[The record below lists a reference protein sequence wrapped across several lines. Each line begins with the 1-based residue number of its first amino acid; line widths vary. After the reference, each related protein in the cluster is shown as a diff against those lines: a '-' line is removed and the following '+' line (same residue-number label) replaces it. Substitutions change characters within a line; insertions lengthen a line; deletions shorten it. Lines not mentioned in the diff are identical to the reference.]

1 METMFGDATYTVS
14 FEDGQETGVPGTLST
29 PSRARSNS
37 PFPDP
42 HGYSPVPLR
51 RPPGVRVRHRGRKA
65 GRGRPPDVPPE
76 DTELDRVEN
85 VGHHGDRIVV
95 LSARIENA
103 DGMRHVLDRLSE
115 LDEVDRVIDELDQ
128 RVDDNCA
135 LFLRVDKQAAFG
147 GEVRLGPG
155 ITVRAKVEAYPAK
168 KEAAVENA
176 RETLGRLAD
185 DSDDN
190 GDDSDTSDDDTSD
203 DDASGDDD
211 TSDES

>member
-1 METMFGDATYTVS
+1 MPTVPFHYVDLRAFAYATEDEKRVADA
-14 FEDGQETGVPGTLST
+14 
-29 PSRARSNS
+29 
-37 PFPDP
+37 
-42 HGYSPVPLR
+42 LR
-51 RPPGVRVRHRGRKA
+51 TFL
-65 GRGRPPDVPPE
+65 PE
-76 DTELDRVEN
+76 QTELDRVEN

-103 DGMRHVLDRLSE
+103 DGMRHVLDRLSG

-135 LFLRVDKQAAFG
+135 LFLRVDKQAAFR

-185 DSDDN
+185 G
-190 GDDSDTSDDDTSD
+190 GDDGGDGDNDST
-203 DDASGDDD
+203 DDAAGDGD
-211 TSDES
+211 SADEA